1 MSENIPFQIVMEL
14 RKRQENTFIT
24 ITEEMLRKDQD
35 KILTALRKECV
46 DLQTWFSIIVF
57 ILFITLYIVILLFK
71 EGLFFIQEIL

>member
-14 RKRQENTFIT
+14 RKRQENTLIT

>member
-1 MSENIPFQIVMEL
+1 MSENNPFQIVMEL
-14 RKRQENTFIT
+14 RKRQENTLIT